1 MLDDVQKIDRM
12 IETMCQLKELEKK
25 LRVDMD
31 AHNMITILALISS
44 VEIPQVTLL
53 TDVGHA

>member
-1 MLDDVQKIDRM
+1 M

-25 LRVDMD
+25 LRIDMD
-31 AHNMITILALISS
+31 SHIMIMILALIAST
-44 VEIPQVTLL
+44 EIPNITLL